1 MKGKALWK
9 KLDTIKYPLLVLLAG
24 LLLMLLPSGGTKS
37 APAENTDL
45 TLEQLLA
52 ETDGVGR
59 IRVLVSEKGAVVVCD
74 GAEKAGVRLDILH
87 AIRSYT
93 GFGAD
98 TVTVL
103 KMKD

>member
-9 KLDTIKYPLLVLLAG
+9 KLDTVKYPLLVFLAG
-24 LLLMLLPSGGTKS
+24 LLLMLLPSGGAKS
-37 APAENTDL
+37 APAENPDL

-93 GFGAD
+93 GFGTD

>member
-37 APAENTDL
+37 TPAENTDL

-74 GAEKAGVRLDILH
+74 GAEKAGVRLEILH

-93 GFGAD
+93 GIGAD

>member
-37 APAENTDL
+37 TPAENTDL

>member
-37 APAENTDL
+37 TPAENTDL
-45 TLEQLLA
+45 TLEQLRA

>member
-37 APAENTDL
+37 APAENADL